1 MNYQKSYLKYKKKYL
16 ALKNQYGGTLLDD
29 ISNADKNIR
38 ELTSYSI
45 SIPSDIM
52 SKLKAALDD
61 LNRFYEAQGIRTQ
74 QLQET
79 LSEEEREKRQIPFVF
94 VKCLWINFYKKI
106 CDEITDFHRS
116 IMSRNDDSK
125 LIRDQDINLK
135 LQAIHNLLLREWN
148 YYLPPAIEDIY
159 LPPNNLEESMLYS
172 QIYAFSHNLTI
183 TPHNLGFNDVPRF
196 VRKTTIPFDESMEQI
211 IFEINR
217 ETTGNQIISM
227 VFQRIHNWYDY
238 NIEGIH
244 IIINKM
250 VELFE
255 DKKYSDLQDFFQKNE
270 IYFVNLV
277 IKTSVFNDSEVSYY
291 NLGEVEE

>member
-1 MNYQKSYLKYKKKYL
+1 
-16 ALKNQYGGTLLDD
+16 
-29 ISNADKNIR
+29 
-38 ELTSYSI
+38 
-45 SIPSDIM
+45 
-52 SKLKAALDD
+52 
-61 LNRFYEAQGIRTQ
+61 
-74 QLQET
+74 
-79 LSEEEREKRQIPFVF
+79 
-94 VKCLWINFYKKI
+94 
-106 CDEITDFHRS
+106 
-116 IMSRNDDSK
+116 
-125 LIRDQDINLK
+125 
-135 LQAIHNLLLREWN
+135 
-148 YYLPPAIEDIY
+148 
-159 LPPNNLEESMLYS
+159 
-172 QIYAFSHNLTI
+172 
-183 TPHNLGFNDVPRF
+183 
-196 VRKTTIPFDESMEQI
+196 MEQI